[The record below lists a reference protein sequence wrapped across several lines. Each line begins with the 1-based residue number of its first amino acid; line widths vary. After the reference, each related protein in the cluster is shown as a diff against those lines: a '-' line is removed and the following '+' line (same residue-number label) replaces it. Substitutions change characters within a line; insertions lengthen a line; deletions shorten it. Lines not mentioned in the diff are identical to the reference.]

1 VAFDLAVRPIRPER
15 VLHFDGRLLV
25 VDKPSGIPVHGG
37 DESLGGDLVSRLSE
51 FLRAEGTDGY
61 VGVHQRLDLGT
72 SGVMVFTAAREAN
85 AEIGRAAERHGLER
99 RYVAAVTFRS
109 RELAARL
116 ERGDV
121 VSLEHRL
128 LHERGRTRVVT
139 RGGDVAVASAR
150 LLERHGERALV
161 ELRPETGRTH
171 QLRVQL
177 ASAGAPVAGDELYA
191 GDRAARLLLHA
202 RELTLPDG
210 RTFRAELPP
219 AFAWVRG
226 ESSFGGA
233 AAVEAALADAAILRA
248 PLASQSDCYRLV
260 NGEGDGLSGVTADRY
275 GDFAVLNV
283 YEDEARERA
292 GELAR
297 GLIALGARGVYLK
310 LRVRADLRRL
320 PAEELAPKA
329 PIAGEAAPE
338 RFLVHENGMAIHVEL
353 ADGLSSG
360 LFLDQRDNRRR
371 VTGLAG
377 GARVLNLFSY
387 TGSFGVAA
395 ALGGARRVVNV
406 DLSGRAL
413 ARARDNFEANGID
426 PNLHAFEQTDAVEF
440 LKRAKRGSFE
450 LVILD
455 PPSFSS
461 QAEGGAFR
469 IDKELGVLAERALV
483 ALAPGGSLLA
493 VTNHKKTSQSRL
505 RALVKEA
512 AARAGVA
519 LRQLKDLR
527 GPLDCP
533 PGPDGPTPSRSV
545 LATRG

>member
-1 VAFDLAVRPIRPER
+1 MAFELATLPIRPQR

-37 DESLGGDLVSRLSE
+37 DESLGGDLVSRLAQ
-51 FLRAEGTDGY
+51 FLREQGTDGY
-61 VGVHQRLDLGT
+61 LGVHQRLDLGT
-72 SGVMVFTAAREAN
+72 SGVMLFTAAREAN
-85 AEIGRAAERHGLER
+85 AEISRAAERHELER
-99 RYVAAVTFRS
+99 IYVAGVTLRS
-109 RELAARL
+109 REFAAQL
-116 ERGDV
+116 ERALTV
-121 VSLEHRL
+121 RLEHRL
-128 LHERGRTRVVT
+128 VHERGQTRVVT
-139 RGGDVAVASAR
+139 HGGDVALASVR

-177 ASAGAPVAGDELYA
+177 ASSGAPVAGDELYG

-202 RELTLPDG
+202 RDLRLPGG
-210 RTFRAELPP
+210 RAFRAELPA

-226 ESSFGGA
+226 ESSLGDA
-233 AAVEAALADAAILRA
+233 AALEAALMDAAILRA

-260 NGEGDGLSGVTADRY
+260 NAEGDGLPGVTVDRY

-283 YEDEARERA
+283 SEAQARERA
-292 GELAR
+292 PEIAAAF
-297 GLIALGARGVYLK
+297 IALGARGVYLK

-320 PAEELAPKA
+320 AAAELAPRE

-338 RFLVHENGMAIHVEL
+338 RFLVHENGMAIGVEL
-353 ADGLSSG
+353 AEGLSSG

-371 VTGLAG
+371 VQGLAG

-413 ARARDNFEANGID
+413 ARARENFEANGLD
-426 PNLHAFEQTDAVEF
+426 PNLHAFERTDAVEF

-469 IDKELGVLAERALV
+469 VDKEFGALAEKAFAVLS
-483 ALAPGGSLLA
+483 AGGSLLA

-505 RALVKEA
+505 RALVKDA
-512 AARAGVA
+512 AARAGVE
-519 LRQLKDLR
+519 LRRLKDMKS
-527 GPLDCP
+527 PLDCP
-533 PGPDGPTPSRSV
+533 PGPEGPIPSRSV

>member
-1 VAFDLAVRPIRPER
+1 MAFDLAALPIRPGR

-25 VDKPSGIPVHGG
+25 VDKPPGIPVHGG
-37 DESLGGDLVSRLSE
+37 DESLGGDLVTRLSE
-51 FLRAEGTDGY
+51 FLRGQGTDGY

-72 SGVMVFTAAREAN
+72 SGVMLFTAAREAN
-85 AEIGRAAERHGLER
+85 REIAAAAERHALER
-99 RYVAAVTFRS
+99 RYVAAVTLRS
-109 RELAARL
+109 RELATRL
-116 ERGDV
+116 ERGEV
-121 VSLEHRL
+121 RLEHRL
-128 LHERGRTRVVT
+128 LHERGRTRVVNH
-139 RGGDVAVASAR
+139 GGDVAVASAR

-177 ASAGAPVAGDELYA
+177 ASAGAPTAGDELY
-191 GDRAARLLLHA
+191 GGERASRLLLHA
-202 RELTLPDG
+202 RSLTLPDG
-210 RTFRAELPP
+210 RTFRAELPH
-219 AFAWVRG
+219 AFGWVRG
-226 ESSFGGA
+226 ESSLGDPA
-233 AAVEAALADAAILRA
+233 ALEAALVDAAVLRA
-248 PLASQSDCYRLV
+248 PLVSQTDCYRLV
-260 NGEGDGLSGVTADRY
+260 NGEGDGLSGVTIDRY

-283 YEDEARERA
+283 FEDEARERA
-292 GELAR
+292 RELAAVLVR
-297 GLIALGARGVYLK
+297 LGARGVYLK

-320 PAEELAPKA
+320 SAAELAPRE
-329 PIAGEAAPE
+329 PIAGDAAPE

-371 VTGLAG
+371 VLGLAG
-377 GARVLNLFSY
+377 GGRVLNLFSY

-413 ARARDNFEANGID
+413 ARARDNFEANGLD

-469 IDKELGVLAERALV
+469 IDKELGALAERAFS
-483 ALAPGGSLLA
+483 ALAAGGSLLA

-512 AARAGVA
+512 AARAGVP
-519 LRQLKDLR
+519 LRQLKDMKS
-527 GPLDCP
+527 PLDCP

-545 LATRG
+545 LATRV